1 MNSQHSP
8 ERERHATRYNS
19 LGPRNIPPLP
29 PGLEL
34 MRPDGTF
41 YPLVAG
47 IHSIAISNGFVIG
60 IQDASGILR
69 PIFDDRTIVK
79 VNRLGPGRYN
89 FVPMTLQEYTFFN
102 INSDLSTHVDPNM
115 RYIAEVRR
123 RASNLGRRS
132 WGGR

>member
-1 MNSQHSP
+1 MNSQTSP
-8 ERERHATRYNS
+8 GRERQRRRLTI
-19 LGPRNIPPLP
+19 IPPNSRSITPLP
-29 PGLEL
+29 EGLEL

-79 VNRLGPGRYN
+79 VNRLGPGRYKI
-89 FVPMTLQEYTFFN
+89 LEI
-102 INSDLSTHVDPNM
+102 INT
-115 RYIAEVRR
+115 
-123 RASNLGRRS
+123 
-132 WGGR
+132 